1 MNRYQ
6 NGKVYKIIA
15 PDETIYIGST
25 IQTLNERFGG
35 HKRSFKA
42 LKSGKNIRGTTVFEL
57 FEKYGVEECRIELI
71 EAYPCDSKKDLE
83 HREGEIIKTIDCVNK
98 VVAGRTSEEYRLD
111 NAEKLKDKFK
121 QFYESNKP
129 REIERVKQY
138 YIENSDKVK
147 ERAKE
152 YAKLNKEY
160 IAERKKEWRL
170 ENNELVKEQK
180 RRWREL
186 NKDKINQ
193 RKRELRS
200 QRRSTADESPDEFS
214 YQ

>member
-6 NGKVYKIIA
+6 NGKVYKIVA
-15 PDETIYIGST
+15 PDNTFYIGST
-25 IQTLNERFGG
+25 IQSLNERFSA
-35 HKRSFKA
+35 HKCSFKSS
-42 LKSGKNIRGTTVFEL
+42 KNGKNIRGTAVFEL

-83 HREGEIIKTIDCVNK
+83 RREGEIIKVSDCVNR
-98 VVAGRTSEEYRLD
+98 VVAGRTSEEYRSD
-111 NAEKLKDKFK
+111 NAEMLKYKFK
-121 QFYESNKP
+121 QFYQNNKD
-129 REIERVKQY
+129 REIERAKQY
-138 YIENSDKVK
+138 YVHNSDRVK
-147 ERAKE
+147 ERAKV
-152 YAKLNKEY
+152 YANLNKEH

-186 NKDKINQ
+186 NKDKVNQ

-200 QRRSTADESPDEFS
+200 QKRPTADESHDES
-214 YQ
+214 SCH